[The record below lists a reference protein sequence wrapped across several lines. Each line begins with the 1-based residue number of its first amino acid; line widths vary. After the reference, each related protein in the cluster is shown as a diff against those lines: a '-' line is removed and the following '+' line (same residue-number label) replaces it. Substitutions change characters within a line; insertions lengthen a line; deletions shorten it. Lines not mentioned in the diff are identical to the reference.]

1 MSARTYN
8 IVLLGLLAC
17 FLGVV
22 IHLVVTQ
29 EPVSG
34 DLTRVG
40 GLAEHDFGWRGQKAR
55 FDPELVR
62 YRKPGQPVA
71 SAQVL
76 VIGDS
81 FSHQSGHGFG
91 WQNHFIARTG
101 LDLLVY
107 HLRGQPADKLLSD
120 PAIRRHPPKLVIYQS
135 AELSLPDHLPRYA
148 GDCTLP
154 QERRWAP
161 LPVHPVPYRSKVYER
176 RTTWGGEMK
185 PRIDQAMHVIKL
197 NGFWNTSPAR
207 IRLLP
212 LTRGDLFSSRDQT
225 LLVYGYDVPADD
237 WRSLEIEKMAC
248 GLRNLKTFVER
259 ELGAPFVVLYAPG
272 KLSAYSGYAAGA
284 RPSFAGFIPALIE
297 RSGIAAPPVRERLMQ
312 AIASGSRD
320 VYLPN
325 DSHWG
330 DTGHRIAADALY
342 DFLRST
348 GLIQADAAAP

>member
-8 IVLLGLLAC
+8 RVLLGLLAC

-29 EPVSG
+29 QPLTG

-40 GLAEHDFGWRGQKAR
+40 GLPESEFGWQGKKAR

-62 YRKPGQPVA
+62 YRTREQAVV

-91 WQNHFIARTG
+91 WENHFIARTG

-107 HLRGQPADKLLSD
+107 HLRGQPAEQLLAE
-120 PAIRRHPPKLVIYQS
+120 PAIRAHPPKLVIYQS
-135 AELSLPDHLPRYA
+135 AELNLPEFLPHYP
-148 GDCTLP
+148 GDCTVP
-154 QERRWAP
+154 QERQWTP
-161 LPVHPVPYRSKVYER
+161 LAVHPVSYRSKLYER

-197 NGFWNTSPAR
+197 NGFWNAGTAR

-212 LTRGDLFSSRDQT
+212 LLRSDLFSSRDQT
-225 LLVYGYDVPADD
+225 LLVYGYDVPNDD
-237 WRSLEIEKMAC
+237 WRSLELKKMAC
-248 GLRNLKTFVER
+248 GLRNLKAMVER

-272 KLSAYSGYAAGA
+272 KLSAYSAQVANP
-284 RPSFAGFIPALIE
+284 RPSFAGFIPSLIE
-297 RSGIAAPPVRERLMQ
+297 QSGIPTPAVRERLIE

-330 DTGHRIAADALY
+330 ETGHRVAADALY
-342 DFLRST
+342 DFLLSA
-348 GLIQADAAAP
+348 GLIRPDDMAR